1 MKKNIYFCKLIL
13 ILLVLFVPNIFADFI
28 PEGYKS
34 IKYCIKFNNLSDYQ
48 DYGLFA
54 VCDTTIPTTYLL
66 NDPDGCYGMYKF
78 CNFKVCVIEKNK
90 VPITLLDTNYRTQIS
105 KSDRQWLNSNMSDNN
120 FICKD
125 LNYHP
130 MITVK
135 EENPIVKVVD
145 VMALPNFRD
154 SASNFQK
161 VKIIYTYTNGISEEI
176 PYTNESRP
184 ISKYAASE
192 EIKNSI
198 IPIEITS
205 NSLAKNR
212 YFVVIISLIAIII
225 ISIILI
231 IRKNKKKNL

>member
-13 ILLVLFVPNIFADFI
+13 ILLVLFVPNIFADVI

-34 IKYCIKFNNLSDYQ
+34 INYCIQFNNLSDYQ

-54 VCDTTIPTTYLL
+54 VCDTTLPTTYLL
-66 NDPDGCYGMYKF
+66 NDPAGCYGMYKF
-78 CNFKVCVIEKNK
+78 CNFKVCAIEKNK
-90 VPITLLDTNYRTQIS
+90 IPITLLDTNYSTQIS
-105 KSDRQWLNSNMSDNN
+105 KSDKQWLNSNISDNN

-130 MITVK
+130 MINVK
-135 EENPIVKVVD
+135 VESQIIKVVD
-145 VMALPNFRD
+145 VMAVPNFKD
-154 SASNFQK
+154 SSSNFK
-161 VKIIYTYTNGISEEI
+161 KIKIIYTYANGISEEM

-184 ISKYAASE
+184 ISKYVVSE
-192 EIKNSI
+192 EI
-198 IPIEITS
+198 
-205 NSLAKNR
+205 KNR

-231 IRKNKKKNL
+231 IRKNRKKNI